1 MFYRTLASLS
11 LIASAPLSANEI
23 DTING
28 VINTAQSIRDTFKYG
43 IQAVGGMANYAGI
56 GGIAPKGTVDPG
68 FITAQQ
74 ALAYN
79 EAILTFKNAN
89 LTVNANAD
97 DYFQQQAEQ
106 SMNNVSAAVDAYVQ
120 AATAVVT
127 VVTVQEMAVDAA
139 QSASEDNNEAAVA
152 VQEYI
157 EANDVLLEE
166 TEVDGY
172 NDALTNMEE
181 TAQTAAAFVA
191 IANDPTL
198 LEEANTQAE
207 DMQVTYEE
215 VSDAFFD
222 ATSGVMTIAFVDQD
236 TTVTLQLNSYF
247 KTNTDIMNEG
257 ANSYFYRSSPE
268 GGCYFI
274 EDPAEREVCVNAG

>member
-1 MFYRTLASLS
+1 MLQKTLISLF
-11 LIASAPLSANEI
+11 LIASAPLNANEI

-68 FITAQQ
+68 FITTQQ

-97 DYFQQQAEQ
+97 EYFQQQADQ
-106 SMNNVSAAVDAYVQ
+106 SMNNVNAAVDAYVQ

-127 VVTVQEMAVDAA
+127 VATVQEMAIDAA
-139 QSASEDNNEAAVA
+139 ESSSEDNNEAAIA

-157 EANDVLLEE
+157 EANDVLLEDA
-166 TEVDGY
+166 EVEGY
-172 NDALTNMEE
+172 NNALSAMEE

-191 IANDPTL
+191 IANDATL

-207 DMQVTYEE
+207 DMQATYSEAT
-215 VSDAFFD
+215 DAFFD
-222 ATSGVMTIAFVDQD
+222 ATSGVMTIAFANQD
-236 TTVTLQLNSYF
+236 TTVTLQLGNYF
-247 KTNTDIMNEG
+247 KTTTDIINEG
-257 ANSYFYRSSPE
+257 ANSYFYRTSPE

-274 EDPAEREVCVNAG
+274 QDEIERETCIGG

>member
-1 MFYRTLASLS
+1 MSLS

-28 VINTAQSIRDTFKYG
+28 VINTAQSIRDTFKIG
-43 IQAVGGMANYAGI
+43 VQVVGGMQQYAGI
-56 GGIAPKGTVDPG
+56 GGIAPKGTVDSG
-68 FITAQQ
+68 FITYQQ

-79 EAILTFKNAN
+79 EAILTFKGAN

-97 DYFQQQAEQ
+97 DYFQQQAQQ
-106 SMNNVSAAVDAYVQ
+106 SMNNVNAAVDAYVQ
-120 AATAVVT
+120 AAAAVVT
-127 VVTVQEMAVDAA
+127 VVTVQEMASDAA
-139 QSASEDNNEAAVA
+139 QSASEDNNEAAIA

-166 TEVDGY
+166 AEVDGY
-172 NDALTNMEE
+172 NDALTLVEE

-191 IANDPTL
+191 IANDEAL
-198 LEEANTQAE
+198 LDEANTQAE

-215 VSDAFFD
+215 VEEAFFD
-222 ATSGVMTIAFVDQD
+222 ATSGVMTIAFAEQES
-236 TTVTLQLNSYF
+236 TVTLQLNGYF

-257 ANSYFYRSSPE
+257 AQSYFYRTSPV

>member
-1 MFYRTLASLS
+1 MSLS

-28 VINTAQSIRDTFKYG
+28 VINTAQSIRDTFKIG
-43 IQAVGGMANYAGI
+43 VQVVGGMQQYAGI
-56 GGIAPKGTVDPG
+56 GGIAPKGTVDSG
-68 FITAQQ
+68 FITYQQ

-79 EAILTFKNAN
+79 EAILTFKGAN

-97 DYFQQQAEQ
+97 DYFQQQAQQ
-106 SMNNVSAAVDAYVQ
+106 SMNNVNAAVDAYVQ
-120 AATAVVT
+120 AAAAVVT
-127 VVTVQEMAVDAA
+127 VVTVQEMASDAA
-139 QSASEDNNEAAVA
+139 QSASEDNNEAAIA

-166 TEVDGY
+166 AEVDGY
-172 NDALTNMEE
+172 NDALTLVEE

-191 IANDPTL
+191 IANDGAL
-198 LEEANTQAE
+198 LDEANTQAE

-215 VSDAFFD
+215 VEEAFFD
-222 ATSGVMTIAFVDQD
+222 ATSGVMTIAFVEQES
-236 TTVTLQLNSYF
+236 TVTLQLSGYF
-247 KTNTDIMNEG
+247 KSTTDIMNEG